1 MTPETIAHA
10 ARQLAE
16 ARIKRLPL
24 AELDAHVAP
33 QSAADIHAIQDAT
46 VSLLGEHVAGW
57 KVTTSPAGEVVRG
70 AILGSRVFASP
81 ASIDGALVPMR
92 AVELEIAFRFERAL
106 PPRALDYTYD
116 EVADA
121 VSAFVAFEIV
131 DSRFTSY
138 ADAPWLHRAA
148 DCVSN
153 GAFVAGDARAD
164 WRKFDLATLEARLS
178 VGNEVLVER
187 IGGHAS
193 GDPLL
198 PAIALVNAFRRDA
211 GVPAGRFVTTGTYT
225 GLQRIDSGASV
236 TGSFTGFGTVSLTFL

>member
-1 MTPETIAHA
+1 MTPEAIAHA
-10 ARQLAE
+10 ARQLVD
-16 ARIKRLPL
+16 ARVRRLPL
-24 AELDAHVAP
+24 AELDAQAAP
-33 QSAADIHAIQDAT
+33 RNAVDVHAIQDAT
-46 VSLLGEHVAGW
+46 AALLGERVAGW
-57 KVTTSPAGEVVRG
+57 KVTASPAGEFVRG
-70 AILGSRVFASP
+70 AILGSRVFTSP
-81 ASIDGALVPMR
+81 ASIEGALVPMR

-153 GAFVAGDARAD
+153 GAFVAGDAPAN
-164 WRKFDLATLEARLS
+164 WRDFNLATLEARLL
-178 VGNEVLVER
+178 VGDDMLVEH

-198 PAIALVNAFRRDA
+198 PAIALANAFRRDA
-211 GVPAGRFVTTGTYT
+211 GIPAGRFVTTGTYT
-225 GLQRIDSGASV
+225 GLHRVGRGQRV
-236 TGSFTGFGTVSLTFL
+236 TGSFTGFGAVSLTFL